1 MNELFGIPERKD
13 TTLNKVGRF
22 LSGFGAGYQGRGQ
35 EFLLARDARQQQL
48 DERRQKAMARD
59 AMRVYSQLNDG
70 KYDDAIELID
80 DRVKSINE
88 LGGDASD
95 TLEIRNLIVSGR
107 LDEAQQ
113 ELGGFLELAMQN
125 GLIEAPKAPEAY
137 TLGPGQVRF
146 EGGRQ
151 IAAVPANQSDQG
163 PLTPMAK
170 LRADL
175 AAGRITQG
183 DFDAEMARINQPT
196 AEQRPSAR
204 EAEIQDIMSTF
215 GVDRAEAIRTM
226 TERTITDPIS
236 GNLMRYNPITQQGSV
251 VEMDIPSDTVQLGTP
266 MRAEFEDLAFDP
278 GKGTGFASSFIG
290 LYNSTLGQIPILPI
304 SNSRSDAAQNLRI
317 LERDAINALATSSR
331 PAVVEQERIISA
343 LPQAMDWFENPREAQ
358 SKTLS
363 FIDLM
368 TQQYV
373 DDRRYASNARNP
385 RTLREESSRRAG
397 EVERIIG
404 RVLTPDAATQMFES
418 INKIER
424 SIESVMN
431 VPDSELFTI
440 DPMTLDDAALD
451 AYVERLKNG
460 GR

>member
-22 LSGFGAGYQGRGQ
+22 LSGFGAGYQGRGA
-35 EFLLARDARQQQL
+35 EFLAQQDQRQQQL
-48 DERRQKAMARD
+48 DERRQKAMAQD
-59 AMRVYSQLNDG
+59 AMRVYSSLSDG

-196 AEQRPSAR
+196 TQAQPAPVTDIGRINRAVQTGEITPEQGDTMLNAAIQKQEIELATGQARIDETENRNQMILNEMTRLYDLSGSLLANKSGLARSTGPVSAR
-204 EAEIQDIMSTF
+204 IPTLRQDASDFKADLEEFRNLLTMANLGRMT
-215 GVDRAEAIRTM
+215 GVLSESDIRLIASASSGISETASEERMREKIIAIR
-226 TERTITDPIS
+226 
-236 GNLMRYNPITQQGSV
+236 
-251 VEMDIPSDTVQLGTP
+251 
-266 MRAEFEDLAFDP
+266 
-278 GKGTGFASSFIG
+278 
-290 LYNSTLGQIPILPI
+290 
-304 SNSRSDAAQNLRI
+304 
-317 LERDAINALATSSR
+317 
-331 PAVVEQERIISA
+331 ERIIPKLIAAGVLPTDGSA
-343 LPQAMDWFENPREAQ
+343 PMG
-358 SKTLS
+358 SG
-363 FIDLM
+363 
-368 TQQYV
+368 
-373 DDRRYASNARNP
+373 DD
-385 RTLREESSRRAG
+385 
-397 EVERIIG
+397 EVELILRG
-404 RVLTPDAATQMFES
+404 AGL
-418 INKIER
+418 
-424 SIESVMN
+424 
-431 VPDSELFTI
+431 
-440 DPMTLDDAALD
+440 
-451 AYVERLKNG
+451 
-460 GR
+460 

>member
-22 LSGFGAGYQGRGQ
+22 LSGFGAGYQGRGA
-35 EFLLARDARQQQL
+35 EFLAQQDQRQQQL
-48 DERRQKAMARD
+48 DERRQKAMAQD
-59 AMRVYSQLNDG
+59 AMRVYSSLSDG

-196 AEQRPSAR
+196 TQAQPAPVTDIGRINRAVQTGEITPEQGDTMLNAAIQKQEIELATGQAKVDETANRDQMILGEMTRLYDLSGSLLANKSGLARSTGPVSAR
-204 EAEIQDIMSTF
+204 MPTLRQDASDFKADLEEFRNLLTMSNLGRMT
-215 GVDRAEAIRTM
+215 GVLSELDIRLIASASSGISETASEERMREKIIAIR
-226 TERTITDPIS
+226 
-236 GNLMRYNPITQQGSV
+236 
-251 VEMDIPSDTVQLGTP
+251 
-266 MRAEFEDLAFDP
+266 
-278 GKGTGFASSFIG
+278 
-290 LYNSTLGQIPILPI
+290 
-304 SNSRSDAAQNLRI
+304 
-317 LERDAINALATSSR
+317 
-331 PAVVEQERIISA
+331 ERIIPKLIAAGVLPSDGSA
-343 LPQAMDWFENPREAQ
+343 PMGNVPPIPSQYQGMITDSEWQAMTP
-358 SKTLS
+358 
-363 FIDLM
+363 
-368 TQQYV
+368 
-373 DDRRYASNARNP
+373 
-385 RTLREESSRRAG
+385 EERA
-397 EVERIIG
+397 
-404 RVLTPDAATQMFES
+404 AF
-418 INKIER
+418 
-424 SIESVMN
+424 
-431 VPDSELFTI
+431 
-440 DPMTLDDAALD
+440 
-451 AYVERLKNG
+451 
-460 GR
+460 